1 LSQAIDEYKKVNRI
15 MGMEFSE
22 RLKRVLDQ
30 YNNRRRDE
38 AFAHEVLDDVAEQLA
53 KLLEELKLE
62 KVSFKAMG
70 IDYEE
75 KAFYDIL
82 KAVAK
87 KYEFD
92 YPPVTIDDVYK
103 EVLEQAENFKKYAG

>member
-1 LSQAIDEYKKVNRI
+1 

-22 RLKRVLDQ
+22 RVKRVVNQ

-38 AFAHEVLDDVAEQLA
+38 AFANEVLDDVAGQLA

-62 KVSFKAMG
+62 KDSFKAMG

-75 KAFYDIL
+75 
-82 KAVAK
+82 
-87 KYEFD
+87 
-92 YPPVTIDDVYK
+92 
-103 EVLEQAENFKKYAG
+103 